1 MRIIKYTTGF
11 LLLLL
16 ITVEMAAQQKTT
28 PRLWQFHSINTIGL
42 LEGQAGSA
50 FQAQTINGVQY
61 KSWFAGAGI
70 GLDSYKFRGIPLFLD
85 IRKMF
90 PFAANTFFLYG
101 DIGMHAN
108 WLTEKQK
115 SSNGYIAV
123 SDLSNGLYTDAGT
136 GVEISLDKKTRFVIS
151 AGYSYKAL
159 NGKQTDYTPITYD
172 GPPAISSL
180 RYNLSRLSLKAG
192 LKF

>member
-1 MRIIKYTTGF
+1 MHIIKYTTGF
-11 LLLLL
+11 LLLFLM
-16 ITVEMAAQQKTT
+16 TVKMAAQEKAT
-28 PRLWQFHSINTIGL
+28 RSMWQFHSINNIGL

-50 FQAQTINGVQY
+50 FQGQTINGAQY

-70 GLDSYKFRGIPLFLD
+70 GLDYYRFRGFPLFLD

-90 PFAANTFFLYG
+90 PLAANTFFLYG
-101 DIGMHAN
+101 DIGTHAN

-115 SSNGYIAV
+115 NSNGYIAV
-123 SDLSNGLYTDAGT
+123 SDLSNGLYTDAGA
-136 GVEISLDKKTRFVIS
+136 GVEISLGKKTGFVIS
-151 AGYSYKAL
+151 AGYSYKTL

-172 GPPAISSL
+172 GPPAISTL

>member
-1 MRIIKYTTGF
+1 MRTIKYTIGF

-16 ITVEMAAQQKTT
+16 MTVEMAAQQKAIQ
-28 PRLWQFHSINTIGL
+28 PLWQFHSINNIGL

-70 GLDSYKFRGIPLFLD
+70 GLDYYRFRGLPLFLD

-90 PFAANTFFLYG
+90 PLAANTFFIYG
-101 DIGMHAN
+101 DIGIHAN

-123 SDLSNGLYTDAGT
+123 SDLSNGLYTDAGA
-136 GVEISLDKKTRFVIS
+136 GFEISLGKKTGFVIS

-172 GPPAISSL
+172 GPPAISTL
-180 RYNLSRLSLKAG
+180 RYNMSRLSLKAG